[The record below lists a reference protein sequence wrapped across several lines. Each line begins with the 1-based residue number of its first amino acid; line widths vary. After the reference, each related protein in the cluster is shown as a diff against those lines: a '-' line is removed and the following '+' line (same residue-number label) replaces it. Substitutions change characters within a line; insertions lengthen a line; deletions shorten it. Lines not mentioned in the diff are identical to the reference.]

1 METLGDIGL
10 AAKDATSALGHA
22 LTDESLQV
30 RRHAAE
36 AIGIAGPSSADGV
49 PALID
54 ALQSQDDELRRNNSA
69 LALAKTGEHASE
81 AVPMLKGTLRDRDRY
96 VRGQAVEA
104 LRRIGTPEARQ
115 VLIDDL
121 MTSRW
126 CEITTSD
133 SLF

>member
-1 METLGDIGL
+1 MRSPTNRYRY
-10 AAKDATSALGHA
+10 AAT
-22 LTDESLQV
+22 
-30 RRHAAE
+30 AAE

-54 ALQSQDDELRRNNSA
+54 ALQSQDDELRRNSA